1 MSVTR
6 IKQDS
11 LGAIE
16 IRADRFW
23 SAATIHSSRSAPS
36 VAISIKPYPAAL
48 HVRFGFFGD
57 LAQ

>member
-16 IRADRFW
+16 VQADKFW
-23 SAATIHSSRSAPS
+23 GAETIHSSRSAPFI
-36 VAISIKPYPAAL
+36 ATSIQPHPQAL
-48 HVRFGFFGD
+48 LMCFGFFGEP
-57 LAQ
+57 AP